1 MDKSGCV
8 KSFSRRVKEEIYRTE
23 VVDRCCIKARFSG
36 LILFG
41 ANIISKNEIKFVTDN
56 QDVMGSF
63 VELSR
68 LLGIEAD
75 VKQLSDKN
83 FKYTASISDNVKIAQ
98 LLYDLDLLNS
108 LTGDVNYHVSSSI
121 VKRPCCKRE
130 FLRGAFLGAGT
141 VSDPMK
147 NYNFEIVTS
156 KFLLCDELI
165 NLFMEMDFKFHRIE
179 RKNKYVAYVKNS
191 EIIADILSF
200 LGAYKSQMELINI
213 KIEKEIRNDVNRSAN
228 GETSNLS
235 RTINASV
242 EQICAIQKIQKMT
255 GLDSLPDDLR
265 EIAILRLENPDL
277 SLTELGGLLNPPLTK
292 SGVNHRMKKIL
303 AFAGN

>member
-1 MDKSGCV
+1 MDKFGCV

-23 VVDRCCIKARFSG
+23 VVDQCCIMARFSG

-75 VKQLSDKN
+75 VKQVSDKN

-108 LTGDVNYHVSSSI
+108 LTGDVNYHVSRSI

-141 VSDPMK
+141 V
-147 NYNFEIVTS
+147 
-156 KFLLCDELI
+156 
-165 NLFMEMDFKFHRIE
+165 
-179 RKNKYVAYVKNS
+179 
-191 EIIADILSF
+191 
-200 LGAYKSQMELINI
+200 
-213 KIEKEIRNDVNRSAN
+213 
-228 GETSNLS
+228 
-235 RTINASV
+235 
-242 EQICAIQKIQKMT
+242 
-255 GLDSLPDDLR
+255 
-265 EIAILRLENPDL
+265 L
-277 SLTELGGLLNPPLTK
+277 SLI
-292 SGVNHRMKKIL
+292 HI
-303 AFAGN
+303 